1 MMSLLWV
8 PLCLILHG
16 ANAFM
21 IHNTVESL
29 CLQDSPAGKAV
40 TLRKCNLDND
50 LQQWVWREQRFL
62 RNVGTQRCLSAF
74 HARPV
79 LSVEC
84 DGGEYLEW
92 SCENHR
98 LLSLN
103 RSLELS
109 AEKGRVR
116 LTPGGPNSRWKSPDL
131 GDICQE
137 RLRSK
142 RASNEFEEEFEE
154 SKPAES
160 TMNEEQR
167 EFLKWFYRTEDQSKW
182 TLALLG
188 LAFAA
193 LLLGCILLVTGMMG
207 NRSRK
212 KIAKY
217 KAVAL
222 ALRPQMEE
230 LQVITVETA
239 SRRRSSAATENG
251 QLKPGDI
258 EVTWRDGT
266 VSSLYA
272 ERGGEADGGEAE
284 EEVKQEEV
292 KQEEVKEE
300 EQAVLVEEEEEEEVQ
315 AHVEVE
321 GNVEEN

>member
-1 MMSLLWV
+1 MSLLWV
-8 PLCLILHG
+8 ALCFFLHG
-16 ANAFM
+16 ANSFM

-29 CLQDSPAGKAV
+29 CLQDSPAGKAI
-40 TLRKCNLDND
+40 TLRKCNLDDD

-74 HARPV
+74 HERPV
-79 LSVEC
+79 LTVAC
-84 DGGEYLEW
+84 DGEEHLEW
-92 SCENHR
+92 ACENHR

-116 LTPGGPNSRWKSPDL
+116 LTPGGPTSRWKSLDM

-142 RASNEFEEEFEE
+142 RASNEFEGEFEQDN
-154 SKPAES
+154 PVES

-182 TLALLG
+182 TIAMLG

-207 NRSRK
+207 SRSRK

-217 KAVAL
+217 KAAAL
-222 ALRPQMEE
+222 ALKPQMEE
-230 LQVITVETA
+230 LQVITVEREAPQQVLMTPTLSLKLPTMVMGA
-239 SRRRSSAATENG
+239 PDYDVAENG
-251 QLKPGDI
+251 QLKSGDI
-258 EVTWRDGT
+258 EVTWKDGT

-284 EEVKQEEV
+284 E
-292 KQEEVKEE
+292 VKEE
-300 EQAVLVEEEEEEEVQ
+300 EERVVEEEVQ
-315 AHVEVE
+315 VQVE
-321 GNVEEN
+321 GNGEEK